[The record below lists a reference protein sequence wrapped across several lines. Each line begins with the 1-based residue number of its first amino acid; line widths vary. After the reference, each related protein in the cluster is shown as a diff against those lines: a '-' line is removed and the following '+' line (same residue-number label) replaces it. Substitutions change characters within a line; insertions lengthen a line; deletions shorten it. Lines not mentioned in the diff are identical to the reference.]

1 VPSATTTPPAAP
13 RDDRIA
19 AGHDTYALAQAC
31 LRRFREATHTG
42 APSPSF
48 LPTWTRTLRALVRLG
63 GLSGG
68 NAVSLS
74 FDGDACFDS
83 LWRDIADAS
92 TRVWMEMYLIEPD
105 RAGMRTLHELARA
118 AARGC
123 DVRLIVDAV
132 GSSRLTEVE
141 LAPLR
146 DAGVRVEVFNPIRR
160 LWRGSALL
168 TRNHRKLVV
177 VDDRIG
183 YCGGMNVSE
192 DYAGPTH
199 GNGLFHDARF
209 RLEGPSVH
217 HLASVFA
224 TTWTDLTGERLD
236 VAAPGPA
243 KGDVLAQVLESRGR
257 TGRRAIQRMIRLTI
271 HNAVRSCSI
280 SMAYAVPPLRIT
292 RAMSRA
298 ASRGVDVRILTAG
311 VSDVPIV
318 RLAAQCLYG
327 ALLRKG
333 VRVYEMV
340 DKTLHA
346 KTVAIDG
353 VFGAVGSFNFDT
365 WSDARNLE
373 VMVAVYDPRIA
384 GELEAEFTNDIAS
397 AREIRLEEWTRRSV
411 WQRALSWA
419 ACQLMRL

>member
-1 VPSATTTPPAAP
+1 MTTTSEDRAPAPAR
-13 RDDRIA
+13 RDD
-19 AGHDTYALAQAC
+19 HALAQAC
-31 LRRFREATHTG
+31 LRRLRDATSHG
-42 APSPSF
+42 APPVSF
-48 LPTWTRTLRALVRLG
+48 MRTWTRTLRALVRLG
-63 GLSGG
+63 GLSDG

-83 LWRDIADAS
+83 LWRDLAEAS
-92 TRVWMEMYLIEPD
+92 KRIWMEMYLIEPD

-118 AARGC
+118 AERGC
-123 DVRLIVDAV
+123 DVRLVVDAV
-132 GSSRLTEVE
+132 GSSRLTEAE

-146 DAGVRVEVFNPIRR
+146 DAGVRVEVFNPISR
-160 LWRGSALL
+160 LWRGPALL
-168 TRNHRKLVV
+168 QRNHRKLVV
-177 VDDRIG
+177 IDDRIG

-192 DYAGPTH
+192 DYAGPKH

-224 TTWTDLTGERLD
+224 TTWKNLAGEQLD
-236 VAAPGPA
+236 VAAPGDA
-243 KGDVLAQVLESRGR
+243 KGDVLAQVLSSSGR

-271 HNAVRSCSI
+271 HHAVRSCSI

-311 VSDVPIV
+311 VSDVPLV
-318 RLAAQCLYG
+318 RFAAQSLYG
-327 ALLRKG
+327 ALLRNG

-340 DKTLHA
+340 DQTLHA

-353 VFGAVGSFNFDT
+353 VFAAVGSFNFDT

-373 VMVAVYDPRIA
+373 VMVAVYDPQLA
-384 GELEAEFTNDIAS
+384 GELTAEFERDIEA
-397 AREIRLEEWTRRSV
+397 AREVKLEEWTRRSV
-411 WQRALSWA
+411 WQRFLSWVA
-419 ACQLMRL
+419 YRLMRL